1 MRLRHGSDEGE
12 MLGGEGGGAGI
23 DAVFILNVLNKIFI
37 TFILAT
43 TFAVAEKDLDVN
55 LPEAKSGREELA
67 ETKEVV
73 INVLRDGRMRLGES
87 EYDLDTL
94 VEHLKQVALA
104 NAQVPVTIRGDRQT
118 MFENAVRAMDACG
131 RANLHRISFAIVDSK
146 S

>member
-1 MRLRHGSDEGE
+1 MRLRHASEEGE
-12 MLGGEGGGAGI
+12 TIGGEGDSVG
-23 DAVFILNVLNKIFI
+23 AVFILNVLNKIFI

-55 LPEAKSGREELA
+55 LPEAKSGREEMA

-73 INVLRDGRMRLGES
+73 INVLRDGRLKLGEAYY
-87 EYDLDTL
+87 ELDEL
-94 VEHLKQVALA
+94 VERLKQVALA

-131 RANLHRISFAIVDSK
+131 RANLHRISFAIVDSGA
-146 S
+146 